1 METLKTVA
9 RNGEKHTVVGRKP
22 MVKEKKREKMQEIE
36 WRGGGTGGTKTDP
49 SAKKKRI
56 IITVQAEK
64 ESLRDKEKE
73 NSKKRESGQR
83 SGHILAHLDRQ

>member
-1 METLKTVA
+1 MA
-9 RNGEKHTVVGRKP
+9 
-22 MVKEKKREKMQEIE
+22 
-36 WRGGGTGGTKTDP
+36 GGGLVGQRLTLQQ
-49 SAKKKRI
+49 KRI

>member
-1 METLKTVA
+1 MA
-9 RNGEKHTVVGRKP
+9 
-22 MVKEKKREKMQEIE
+22 
-36 WRGGGTGGTKTDP
+36 GGGGLVGQRLTLQQ
-49 SAKKKRI
+49 KRI

>member
-9 RNGEKHTVVGRKP
+9 RNGGKYTVVGRKT

-36 WRGGGTGGTKTDP
+36 WRGGTGGTKTDP

-73 NSKKRESGQR
+73 NSKERESGQR

>member
-1 METLKTVA
+1 MA
-9 RNGEKHTVVGRKP
+9 
-22 MVKEKKREKMQEIE
+22 
-36 WRGGGTGGTKTDP
+36 WGGGTGGTKTDP